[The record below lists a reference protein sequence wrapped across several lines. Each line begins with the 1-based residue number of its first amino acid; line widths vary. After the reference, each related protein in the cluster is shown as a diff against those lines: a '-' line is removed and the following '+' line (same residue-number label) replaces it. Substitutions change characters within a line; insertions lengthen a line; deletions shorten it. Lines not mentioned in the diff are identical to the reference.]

1 MVITLFQIISINNKI
16 IITLPLVSLAA
27 LVSLAVLPIAV
38 LTLAVVT
45 VAVLA
50 LHAPV
55 AVLLTCKYKQ
65 M

>member
-50 LHAPV
+50 LHAAV